1 MYYYNNLGL
10 LSKKNMK
17 KRLMVMFNRWNKN
30 PAIIQLFKFPFIIGQ
45 KKEWLSVAN
54 INQTSSKALNNYHQ
68 YDKMQYQAS

>member
-1 MYYYNNLGL
+1 
-10 LSKKNMK
+10 
-17 KRLMVMFNRWNKN
+17 MFNRWNKN